1 MPHYNFIEIGTSN
14 FRTLIQKANDNTVGI
29 SVEPISY
36 YLNQL
41 PNKKNIIKENV
52 AISFENIEQDVKIF
66 YVPENIII
74 EKGMPRWMKGC
85 NSLHNYHRNHLSSKI
100 KKYVVQEIVKEI
112 PISKLLIKYNVTS
125 LDHLKI
131 DTEGGDC
138 DILFHLFNYIKHKPK
153 SLYPKKITFETNSLT
168 DKTKLKN
175 ITKIYND
182 FGYEIQ
188 SKNKSDT
195 VIVFSDSSN

>member
-14 FRTLIQKANDNTVGI
+14 FRTLIQKANEETVGI

-41 PNKKNIIKENV
+41 PNKKNVIKENV
-52 AISFENIEQDVKIF
+52 AISFSNIEQDVTIF
-66 YVPENIII
+66 YVPENIIK
-74 EKGMPRWMKGC
+74 EKGLPRWMKGC
-85 NSLHNYHRNHLSSKI
+85 NSLHDYHPNHLSLKI
-100 KKYVVQEIVKEI
+100 KEHVVKEVVKEI
-112 PISKLLIKYNVTS
+112 PIYKLFEKHNVSS

-138 DILFHLFNYIKHKPK
+138 DILFYLFEYLKNKPI
-153 SLYPKKITFETNSLT
+153 SYYPKKITFETNSLT
-168 DKTKLKN
+168 NKTKLKN

-182 FGYEIQ
+182 FGYVLE
-188 SKNKSDT
+188 SRSKSDT
-195 VIVFSDSSN
+195 VIIL

>member
-14 FRTLIQKANDNTVGI
+14 FRTLVQKEADDTTVGI

-36 YLNQL
+36 YLDQL
-41 PNKKNIIKENV
+41 PNRKNTIKENV
-52 AISFENIEQDVKIF
+52 AISFENVERDVTIF

-85 NSLHNYHRNHLSSKI
+85 NSLHNYHPNHLSLDV
-100 KKYVVQEIVKEI
+100 KKYVVQEVVKEI
-112 PISKLLIKYNVTS
+112 PISKLLEKYNVTS

-138 DILFHLFNYIKHKPK
+138 DILLHLSNYLKGK
-153 SLYPKKITFETNSLT
+153 SKSFYPKKITFETNSLT
-168 DKTKLKN
+168 NKVKLRN
-175 ITKIYND
+175 ILKIYSN
-182 FGYEIQ
+182 FGYVVQ
-188 SKNKSDT
+188 SKSKTDT
-195 VIVFSDSSN
+195 IIVLQ